1 MLKSCSVTILNGFR
15 SIEPTQYAIPF
26 ISVISDLTFSIK
38 LSSSTSVTVNVHPN
52 FSAIEPTSVSF
63 LATRWIS
70 FPEFFNCSA
79 KLDPIDPVAP
89 KIRYFSDMSEKYLI
103 FGATGSIGSS
113 LAEQLKNSGNDIH
126 LVARNETEVGSIAE
140 KLGCTFTVTDVLE
153 DNFIE
158 KVKSDI
164 TEIKGIAYCVGS
176 IDLKPLRMVTEQD
189 FNKCMKLNLYSA
201 VEVIKGYQES
211 LKKNKGSIVLFSTV
225 AAQRGFTNHAIIA
238 SAKAAV
244 EGLTVSLAA
253 EFAPNI
259 RVNCIAPSLTKSKIA
274 EPMLKNTTIAEG
286 IAKAHP
292 LKRLG
297 EGKDSASLA
306 KFLITEDGSWV
317 TGQIIAVDGGR
328 SKLS

>member
-1 MLKSCSVTILNGFR
+1 M
-15 SIEPTQYAIPF
+15 A
-26 ISVISDLTFSIK
+26 
-38 LSSSTSVTVNVHPN
+38 
-52 FSAIEPTSVSF
+52 
-63 LATRWIS
+63 
-70 FPEFFNCSA
+70 
-79 KLDPIDPVAP
+79 
-89 KIRYFSDMSEKYLI
+89 EKFLI
-103 FGATGSIGSS
+103 FGATGSVGSS
-113 LAEQLKNSGNDIH
+113 LAEQLKNSGHDIH
-126 LVARNETEVGSIAE
+126 LVARNETEVKSISN
-140 KLGCTFTVTDVLE
+140 KLNCSFTIADVLE
-153 DNFIE
+153 DGFID
-158 KVKSDI
+158 KVKNDI
-164 TEIKGIAYCVGS
+164 LEIKGIAYCVGS
-176 IDLKPLRMVTEQD
+176 IDLKPFRMVTEQD

-201 VEVIKGYQES
+201 AETIKGYQES

-238 SAKAAV
+238 STKAAV

-259 RVNCIAPSLTKSKIA
+259 RVNCIAPSLTNSKIA
-274 EPMLKNTTIAEG
+274 EPMLKNKVLADG

-306 KFLITEDGSWV
+306 KFLITDESSWI

>member
-1 MLKSCSVTILNGFR
+1 
-15 SIEPTQYAIPF
+15 
-26 ISVISDLTFSIK
+26 
-38 LSSSTSVTVNVHPN
+38 
-52 FSAIEPTSVSF
+52 
-63 LATRWIS
+63 
-70 FPEFFNCSA
+70 
-79 KLDPIDPVAP
+79 
-89 KIRYFSDMSEKYLI
+89 MSEKYLI

-113 LAEQLKNSGNDIH
+113 LAEQLKNSGKSIH
-126 LVARNETEVGSIAE
+126 LVARNENEVSSIAE
-140 KLGCTFTVTDVLE
+140 KLGCSFTVADVLE

-164 TEIKGIAYCVGS
+164 DDIKGIAYCVGS
-176 IDLKPLRMVTEQD
+176 IDLKPLRMVSEQD

-201 VEVIKGYQES
+201 VETIKGYQET

-259 RVNCIAPSLTKSKIA
+259 RVNCIAPSLTNSKIA
-274 EPMLKNTTIAEG
+274 EPMLKNKALADG
-286 IAKAHP
+286 IAKAHT
-292 LKRLG
+292 LKRIG
-297 EGKDSASLA
+297 EGKDTASLA
-306 KFLITEDGSWV
+306 KFLITDESSWFTV
-317 TGQIIAVDGGR
+317 QIIAVDGGR